1 MRRYRYW
8 PMDRVLELLKRAQK
22 GDKEARNTLI
32 EENVGLVWSIV
43 RRFSG
48 RGYEP
53 EDLFQVGTIG
63 LMKAVDYFDDAYDVR
78 FSTYAVPMIT
88 GEIRRFLRDDG
99 MIKVS
104 RTIKDHAGLVRK
116 CCVKLAER
124 LGREPTPAEL
134 AKETGLSAEDVV
146 AAMMSGAQVES
157 LHKVVYQGDGSSIEL
172 MDRLEDTRDENEAV
186 LNRFLVR
193 DMLSGLNDEEKK
205 IIIWRYFEQKTQSQI
220 ARKLGISQVQVSRL
234 EKKILRG
241 IRMKF
246 PE

>member
-1 MRRYRYW
+1 MLR
-8 PMDRVLELLKRAQK
+8 
-22 GDKEARNTLI
+22 
-32 EENVGLVWSIV
+32 
-43 RRFSG
+43 
-48 RGYEP
+48 
-53 EDLFQVGTIG
+53 
-63 LMKAVDYFDDAYDVR
+63 KA
-78 FSTYAVPMIT
+78 
-88 GEIRRFLRDDG
+88 G
-99 MIKVS
+99 
-104 RTIKDHAGLVRK
+104 
-116 CCVKLAER
+116 ER

-234 EKKILRG
+234 EEKILRG